1 MTAYVANPPMK
12 SAVLFGWEDRNGLFP
27 VYFKGQSLLS
37 TENSDACLKQ
47 TLDQVSMK
55 QKTSTGSRG
64 NWTTMTNVS

>member
-1 MTAYVANPPMK
+1 MLKK
-12 SAVLFGWEDRNGLFP
+12 SYSRKKHKTETSYDITTTTYKKNTL
-27 VYFKGQSLLS
+27 KS

-47 TLDQVSMK
+47 TLDQVSLK

>member
-1 MTAYVANPPMK
+1 VQKHGN
-12 SAVLFGWEDRNGLFP
+12 LW
-27 VYFKGQSLLS
+27 KGQQNKIKKTKKQKHTCQWTLTR